1 MSYYSVN
8 LPSYTIGEGCYKE
21 IPHTTRF
28 YGKTAVVIGGKIAM
42 SKAKDKILE
51 GIKDSDVEILD
62 FIWYGGD
69 STYENGNALIDMDV
83 VKKADMIFA
92 VGGGRACD
100 TCKYVAN
107 EMDKPLFCFPTVA
120 SNCASVTAIS
130 VIYNPDGSFREY
142 YYPKNANHT
151 FIESSII
158 ADSPEELLWAGIG
171 DALSKECEAVFASK
185 EDELSHTPMMGVQLS
200 KICTTP
206 LVEYGKKAL
215 DDLRANKV
223 SYELEQVALDI
234 IISTGLV
241 SNMVSAAPK
250 YYYNSSLAHCVYY
263 GSTVTKGGEKHLHG
277 EIVSLGV
284 LCLLTFGKEY
294 EERERIAKFNLS
306 MGLPVCFE
314 DIEITEDD
322 FDAMAEKA
330 MELIGGNIRCFL
342 KLAGTDFQPDFRG
355 KILLLEAMGGGVP
368 QMVTFLSQLKMM
380 HAFEQIN
387 GILLGT
393 FSQMERDQLTPD
405 MPQLVRQFAG
415 PDLAIAR
422 TLYIGHG
429 TDAHAAVIGRFYQ
442 ISSD

>member
-1 MSYYSVN
+1 MGEFLQKNGVLIMERIMLLDKDMPNIGLTFRITTKGDEYELVKEFVEFYIDMFKRINRKKATNKMSYYSVN

-330 MELIGGNIRCFL
+330 MTTTEWDFKPEN
-342 KLAGTDFQPDFRG
+342 AGVTKESFIQCMKETD
-355 KILLLEAMGGGVP
+355 E
-368 QMVTFLSQLKMM
+368 
-380 HAFEQIN
+380 
-387 GILLGT
+387 
-393 FSQMERDQLTPD
+393 
-405 MPQLVRQFAG
+405 
-415 PDLAIAR
+415 
-422 TLYIGHG
+422 Y
-429 TDAHAAVIGRFYQ
+429 GRSIKF
-442 ISSD
+442 

>member
-100 TCKYVAN
+100 TCKYEAN

-284 LCLLTFGKEY
+284 LCLLTFGKEN

-330 MELIGGNIRCFL
+330 MTTTEWDFKPEN
-342 KLAGTDFQPDFRG
+342 AGVTKESFIQCMKETD
-355 KILLLEAMGGGVP
+355 E
-368 QMVTFLSQLKMM
+368 
-380 HAFEQIN
+380 
-387 GILLGT
+387 
-393 FSQMERDQLTPD
+393 
-405 MPQLVRQFAG
+405 
-415 PDLAIAR
+415 
-422 TLYIGHG
+422 Y
-429 TDAHAAVIGRFYQ
+429 GRSIKF
-442 ISSD
+442 